1 MGEDDEESSALTGG
15 DDASHGDSAVG
26 GDMDGNEAPD
36 APVGSDGETDMS
48 SAQGEDEQGRG
59 AMDLSLG
66 DELGSEDLVQSV
78 TQEELQVSE
87 VADEESI
94 TGTDEKRPGIDTQS
108 DGAEINEEPHNS
120 GADAQQ
126 LDDGGDTEESELE
139 DDGED

>member
-48 SAQGEDEQGRG
+48 SAQGEDE
-59 AMDLSLG
+59 
-66 DELGSEDLVQSV
+66 LGSEDLVQSV

-87 VADEESI
+87 VADEERI